1 MVAVALLFI
10 TPCQSVAQISEDTL
24 QTNNNAT
31 EDTLNAEIDMAAD
44 SIVIDSTATDSL
56 RISPQAVESTITY
69 TATDSI
75 IFLSSEKLIK
85 LYGDVKI
92 NYENIELTAAYMEIN
107 FETKILFATWV
118 PDSAGNMTGKPV
130 FKEDDKSFAANT
142 LKYNFDTKKGYLTN
156 IFTEESEAYLHGNE
170 VLRMPDDVILI
181 KNGSFTTCPDEHP
194 HFEVRFTK
202 AKVIPDDKIITGP
215 AWMVVEDVPIPLGVP
230 FGFFP
235 NKKGQQNGILIPKY
249 GESTNRGFYLEDGGY
264 YFGIKDYAD
273 LAIKGDIYSR
283 GSWAAKIA
291 SNYKK
296 RYAFDGFLNLNY
308 AVNKVGEPE
317 TPEFEVSKDMFI
329 VWKHSQDP
337 KSHPKHRFNA
347 DVRAGTRDY
356 SRFNPTT
363 AMDYLSS
370 TFSSSVTYTTM
381 FGNSV
386 NFSANVRHTQNKQ
399 SKTVEMSLPELMLST
414 NRIYPGRTTK
424 KIRKFKLIENIN
436 FTYTMNAKNNIS
448 SPDSLL
454 FKDWQFRD
462 FSNGVK
468 HQIPVSLTQKVFKNF
483 NLTTSVSYTQRW
495 YFSSLDRYWDDVA
508 NELVTDTVEGFKINQ
523 EFQASAQLQT
533 KLYGMFLF
541 KRSPLAAIRHVITP
555 QFSLTLRPDF
565 GKSFWGTYHYYK
577 DPSQELPTP
586 YSIFQNGIYGTSPY
600 GKAGIFQFTISN
612 NLEIK
617 VRTPKD
623 TLNPVKKIK
632 LIENFQLS
640 ISHDVAKDTLKW
652 SKFRLSGRTRL
663 FNNVDLSYIG
673 LLDPYVV
680 DTAGRNLNQFEWD
693 VNDRLFRKTR
703 NEWATSINWSLNK
716 NTFKKKNALNQ
727 AQPPAPESGEQ
738 ISIPKSDFSIPWNL
752 NLAYTMQYIRQYGDY
767 VDPEQKFQLIQT
779 LSFNGEINITKGW
792 KVGLMSGYDFT
803 NNEFSYTSVN
813 VYRDL
818 HCWEIVFNWI
828 PSGFSHQVARRMHKV
843 SQRILSKTK
852 AVLCSNQCDL

>member
-1 MVAVALLFI
+1 VFFI
-10 TPCQSVAQISEDTL
+10 TPFESIAQVLEDTIS
-24 QTNNNAT
+24 TNNNAT
-31 EDTLNAEIDMAAD
+31 EDRLVLENDLPTD
-44 SIVIDSTATDSL
+44 SIQSDSIIKDSL
-56 RISPQAVESTITY
+56 RKSPQAIESTITY
-69 TATDSI
+69 TANDSI
-75 IFLSSEKLIK
+75 IFFASDKVIK
-85 LYGDVKI
+85 LYGNVKI

-107 FETKILFATWV
+107 FETKILSASWV
-118 PDSAGNMTGKPV
+118 PDSLGNMTGKPI
-130 FKEDDKSFAANT
+130 FKEGDKSFESTT

-170 VLRMPDDVILI
+170 VLRMPDEVILI

-202 AKVIPDDKIITGP
+202 AKVIPDNKIITGP
-215 AWMVVEDVPIPLGVP
+215 AWIVIEDVPLPLGVP

-249 GESTNRGFYLEDGGY
+249 GSSDNRGLYLEDGGY

-273 LAIKGDIYSR
+273 LALTGGIYSR
-283 GSWAAKIA
+283 GSWSAKVA

-296 RYAFDGFLNLNY
+296 RYAFEGFLNLNY
-308 AVNKVGEPE
+308 AVNKLGEPE

-329 VWKHSQDP
+329 VWKHTQDP
-337 KSHPKHRFNA
+337 KFHPKHRFNA
-347 DVRAGTRDY
+347 DVRAGTRNY
-356 SRFNPTT
+356 SRFNPTS

-370 TFSSSVTYTTM
+370 TFSSGVTYTTM
-381 FGNSV
+381 FGNNV

-424 KIRKFKLIENIN
+424 KVRKFKLIENIS
-436 FTYTMNAKNNIS
+436 FTYTMNAKNDIV
-448 SPDSLL
+448 SPDTLL

-468 HQIPVSLTQKVFKNF
+468 HQIPVSLTQKIFKYF
-483 NLTTSVSYTQRW
+483 NLTTSLSYTQRW
-495 YFSSLDRYWDDVA
+495 YFNSLNRYWDDLT

-533 KLYGMFLF
+533 KLYGMYVF
-541 KRSPLAAIRHVITP
+541 KKGPLAAIRHIITP
-555 QFSLTLRPDF
+555 QASFSLRPDF
-565 GKSFWGTYHYYK
+565 GKPIWGAYHYYK

-586 YSIFQNGIYGTSPY
+586 YSIFQGGIYGNSPN
-600 GKAGIFQFTISN
+600 GRAGVVQFSISN

-623 TLNPVKKIK
+623 TITPVKKVK

-640 ISHDVAKDTLKW
+640 ISHDIAKDTLKW

-663 FNNVDLSYIG
+663 FNNLDLSYVG
-673 LLDPYVV
+673 LFDPYIV
-680 DTAGRNLNQFEWD
+680 DSLGKNLNVFEYD
-693 VNDRLFRKTR
+693 ENGRLFRKTR
-703 NEWATSINWSLNK
+703 NEWATSLSWSLNK
-716 NTFKKKNALNQ
+716 STFKKKNSAINKPKPTEVSDNTQLK
-727 AQPPAPESGEQ
+727 
-738 ISIPKSDFSIPWNL
+738 IPVTDYSIPWNL
-752 NLAYTMQYIRQYGDY
+752 NLSYTMQYIRNYGDY
-767 VDPEQKFQLIQT
+767 VAPEQKFQLIQT

-792 KVGLMSGYDFT
+792 KVGVMSGYDFI
-803 NNEFSYTSVN
+803 NKEFSYTSVN

-828 PSGFSHQVARRMHKV
+828 PTGFRKSYNFTLRA
-843 SQRILSKTK
+843 K
-852 AVLCSNQCDL
+852 APMLQDLKINKRTDWRDYY